1 MGVSVSPQQLA
12 PPPRLGVH
20 DDLEAAL
27 DDEEEVDAQPDGE
40 GQVQVAV
47 VRVEFNLHQA
57 IFFILVY
64 CYYSIPCGGFGS
76 LKILYGSGSS
86 LKSEYGPGSG
96 LQLLNYYFFFKY
108 LILNFKQKSDN

>member
-1 MGVSVSPQQLA
+1 MVAVVVGVSVSPQQLA

-64 CYYSIPCGGFGS
+64 CYYSIPCGGFRIIKNFIRVRIQP
-76 LKILYGSGSS
+76 KI
-86 LKSEYGPGSG
+86 
-96 LQLLNYYFFFKY
+96 
-108 LILNFKQKSDN
+108 